1 MNDPD
6 LRPIKESERQVDTVA
21 RALEILECFSDA
33 QPELT
38 LKQLSERTGLY
49 KSRIL
54 RLCGT
59 LAAQGFLLRLPRA
72 SYKLGPKLM
81 SLGKVYERS
90 NPLAAIARP
99 VLKQLS
105 ALTGESTKL
114 FVMDGTRRLCLVREK
129 GPSPL
134 HYAID
139 EGQSFELYA
148 GAGGKVLLA
157 YAPPAVRQ
165 QVLGQALQKFTPM
178 TIVERGRLE
187 SELELIRTQGYA
199 FSTGELVSEVAGLA
213 APVFDLDNQVCAA
226 LTISGHKQH
235 FGATQRQEMLTHL
248 LTAARHLSFLLGR
261 RAAA

>member
-1 MNDPD
+1 MNHPD
-6 LRPIKESERQVDTVA
+6 LKPIKESERQVDTVA
-21 RALEILECFSDA
+21 KALDILECFSDA
-33 QPELT
+33 EPELT

-59 LAAQGFLLRLPRA
+59 LVSRGFLLRLPRA
-72 SYKLGPKLM
+72 SYKLGPRLM

-105 ALTGESTKL
+105 TLTGESTKL
-114 FVMDGTRRLCLVREK
+114 FVMDGSQRLCLVREK

-139 EGQSFELYA
+139 EGQRFVLHA

-157 YAPPAVRQ
+157 YAPAAARQ
-165 QVLGQALQKFTPM
+165 QVLDKALQKFTPM
-178 TIVERGRLE
+178 TIVERERLE
-187 SELELIRTQGYA
+187 SELERIRTQGYA

-235 FGATQRQEMLTHL
+235 FGPTQRQEMVTHL
-248 LTAARHLSFLLGR
+248 LAAARQLSFLLGR